1 MILEYLKT
9 LLNKYTFSI
18 KPIINQVEKNSKGKV
33 LNLFAGKIK
42 LVLDEVI
49 KDATTEQLLDLFK
62 IENYNPQIFI
72 KFPVAV

>member
-9 LLNKYTFSI
+9 SLNKYTFSI